1 MEPSKLT
8 KSRVSRTRL
17 EVVSKV
23 SVRRFALVLPDH
35 HPTKYVR
42 ITHKSGSAFPH
53 DDAAALFLSCVD
65 PEINNDVS
73 LGLVVLQGGS
83 QSVGERDEAEQI
95 PLGGCRCLFHG

>member
-35 HPTKYVR
+35 HPTEYVR
-42 ITHKSGSAFPH
+42 ITHKLGSAFPH

-65 PEINNDVS
+65 VN
-73 LGLVVLQGGS
+73 LVHVM
-83 QSVGERDEAEQI
+83 
-95 PLGGCRCLFHG
+95 